1 MTLLKKRQS
10 QNNLVPV
17 SNGNVPGI
25 NTVVPVSNDTN
36 PVAVNNNTNP
46 VVVNNTSPVFNT
58 VIDSNG
64 ELPVSK

>member
-1 MTLLKKRQS
+1 MTLLKKKRQS

-36 PVAVNNNTNP
+36 PV
-46 VVVNNTSPVFNT
+46 VVNNTSPVFNT